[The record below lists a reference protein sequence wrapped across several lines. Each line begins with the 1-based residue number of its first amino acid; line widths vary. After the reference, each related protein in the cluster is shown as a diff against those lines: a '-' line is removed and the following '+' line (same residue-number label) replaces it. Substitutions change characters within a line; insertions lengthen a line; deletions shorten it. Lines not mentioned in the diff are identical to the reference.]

1 MTIHPFDMTDIHF
14 NSATVMFNHVIH
26 SKIVFGYKRTR
37 EPSVHPMAPWRSHA
51 LKKRAFIVE
60 FASAQDLYDLIW
72 RKRLPNERTAEIK
85 GNREFRIM
93 AASELH
99 AWKELRALK
108 VMPEMVED
116 VYQMNA

>member
-1 MTIHPFDMTDIHF
+1 
-14 NSATVMFNHVIH
+14 MFNHSVEEIFRFGRFYGREKSIH
-26 SKIVFGYKRTR
+26 PR
-37 EPSVHPMAPWRSHA
+37 APWRSKA
-51 LKKRAFIVE
+51 LIKRAFIVK

-72 RKRLPNERTAEIK
+72 KKKLPNERTAEIK

-108 VMPEMVED
+108 VTPEMVED